1 MRPRVFLL
9 LLAVPALTAG
19 CDSGSKKQ
27 PHAAAGPAVAWTP
40 TRPAQLAERSP
51 AARRCT
57 ASGLAIPAQ
66 VRFVLRLQGGYA
78 VIPLRNTGKSACR
91 LTGQPRVRLVKKG
104 GPVQVQEPI
113 APAPSTFPEVTYPRS
128 TLLALRPGE
137 DGAVTV
143 SWTNW
148 CDLKVPGKPHLP
160 PAALRIT
167 LPAGG
172 GHLDA
177 DYNAVPPCLDPSN
190 PSVVGVSRFQ
200 TTPIPQ
206 GRPWSNAFFTVRI
219 PGPLH
224 ARRGGILHYRVV
236 LRNISQT
243 TAAFDRCPALAQQL
257 VPAGKVEAYQLDC
270 AAARPIAPGK
280 SLAFAMQVPVP
291 RNSPLGA
298 NGLFWVLDP
307 FGRAGP
313 QLNTRVI
320 VGS

>member
-1 MRPRVFLL
+1 LL
-9 LLAVPALTAG
+9 PLLAVLALTGG
-19 CDSGSKKQ
+19 CSSGAKKER
-27 PHAAAGPAVAWTP
+27 HAAVGPAVAWTSK
-40 TRPAQLAERSP
+40 RPAQLAERLP

-78 VIPLRNTGKSACR
+78 VVPLRNTGKTACR
-91 LTGQPRVRLVKKG
+91 LIGRPRVRLLKKG
-104 GPVQVQEPI
+104 GPVQVQQPI
-113 APAPSTFPEVTYPRS
+113 APAPSNFPEIAYPLS

-148 CDLKVPGKPHLP
+148 CDLRVPGKPHVP
-160 PAALRIT
+160 PKALRIT

-190 PSVVGVSRFQ
+190 SSVIGVSDFQ
-200 TTPIPQ
+200 TVPIPQ
-206 GRPWSNAFFTVRI
+206 GRPWSSAFFTASV

-224 ARRGGILHYRVV
+224 VRRGGILRYRVV
-236 LRNISQT
+236 LKNVSRT
-243 TAAFDRCPALAQQL
+243 TATFDRCPALAQQL
-257 VPAGKVEAYQLDC
+257 APAGKAETYQLNC
-270 AAARPIAPGK
+270 ASAQAIAPGK
-280 SLAFAMQVPVP
+280 SEAFAMQLQVP
-291 RNSPLGA
+291 RSSPLGA

-307 FGRAGP
+307 FGRSGP
-313 QLNTRVI
+313 QLNARVI
-320 VGS
+320 VGP